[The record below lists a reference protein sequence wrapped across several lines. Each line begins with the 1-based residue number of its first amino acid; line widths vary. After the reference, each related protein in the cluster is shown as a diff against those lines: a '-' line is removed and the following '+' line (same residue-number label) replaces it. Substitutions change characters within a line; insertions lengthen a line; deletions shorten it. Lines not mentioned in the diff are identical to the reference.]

1 METIQK
7 FQWMKLS
14 REVREKLVHLFGL
27 ERTGISEIRD
37 DEVISDG
44 FSDSDLQS
52 ITKEKMCEIT
62 GLPCELSFSSLWEV
76 ITVKV
81 ANDVHPLVT
90 ESKEEII
97 NNVDVPPVQ
106 NVYCTTCT
114 STKGRHK
121 KGCPKFK

>member
-14 REVREKLVHLFGL
+14 RPVREKLSELFGL

-44 FSDSDLQS
+44 FSDYDLQG

-76 ITVKV
+76 ITVKIT
-81 ANDVHPLVT
+81 NDFHPLTT
-90 ESKEEII
+90 ENKEEVI
-97 NNVDVPPVQ
+97 NTDVAPVQ